1 MISRTNLLYL
11 AWTLALAS
19 VLGSLYFSEIAGL
32 PPCVLCWW
40 QRILMY
46 PLLVILT
53 VAIFRKDDNV
63 FFYSLPLSILGMGT
77 AMYHY
82 LLQNGIIPEEAGPCL
97 AGVSCVDK
105 QIELLGFITIPL
117 MAFAAFTVITISL
130 ILYRR
135 MKL

>member
-1 MISRTNLLYL
+1 MIRANLLYL
-11 AWTLALAS
+11 PWTVALVS

-46 PLLVILT
+46 PLLAILT
-53 VAIFRKDDNV
+53 VGIIKKDDNV
-63 FFYSLPLSILGMGT
+63 FFYALPLSILGMGT
-77 AMYHY
+77 ALYHY
-82 LLQNGIIPEEAGPCL
+82 LLQSGIIPEEAGPCL

-117 MAFAAFTVITISL
+117 MAFTAFAVITASL
-130 ILYRR
+130 IIYRR
-135 MKL
+135 SKA